1 MATTLRIVHQGSQPL
16 DGTTPLPPSTLH
28 TLRED
33 TKLGLAV
40 LVLPPGARF
49 GLLDPGILRRMG
61 GPSASNILRSLTLIS
76 QGAHLHARGCR
87 VALRP
92 PGFGNPAHDRQLADL
107 GIFAEG
113 LIPRMPAVP
122 APPGHSFVFD
132 THADG
137 DAPGPHL
144 IQLTFEPA
152 RLPSEIGEMHQ

>member
-1 MATTLRIVHQGSQPL
+1 MATTLRIVHQGTQPL

-33 TKLGLAV
+33 ATLGLAV
-40 LVLPPGARF
+40 LVLPPGTCL
-49 GLLDPGILRRMG
+49 GLLDPGLLRRIG
-61 GPSASNILRSLTLIS
+61 GPASSNVLRSLTLLS
-76 QGAHLHARGCR
+76 RGAPLHAPGTH

-92 PGFGNPAHDRQLADL
+92 PGFGNPAHDRVLVDL
-107 GIFAEG
+107 GTFAEG
-113 LIPRMPAVP
+113 LVPRMPVVP

-132 THADG
+132 TRADG

-152 RLPSEIGEMHQ
+152 RLPSEVHEVLR